1 MELAGLGI
9 GVAGLAGL
17 FSTCIDCFKLIQQG
31 RYLGKDYVLLETK
44 FSNQKLRLVT
54 WGRACGMMDPEGYDT
69 RLDDDGLRPCIEA
82 TLTQLFQ
89 LFKDGK
95 QLKKKYGLKEDQG
108 GQRARPFLGAGL
120 ELERFSVTSY
130 GQRFQELMNRTK
142 KIQQGARLRDS
153 GMWAIEDKSKFTEL
167 VQHLK
172 DLIDDLE
179 GLTRYL
185 DVGDCQ
191 RDMIQVEVESITEI
205 DTLENIEEARL
216 GRIDAVSHAASL
228 QLWKLRD
235 QFLAREQIAEGNSQ
249 VRMDELSAASGD
261 EEWDILPG
269 QDEPVGILGDEISYQ
284 VLHRVR
290 CANEGAARI
299 FLDKPSYLVGQQHED
314 QWAFLDPDNHTLEE
328 QTNHL
333 RGRRNMPSLEAY
345 RQQNRQL
352 QFVVLQEYRC
362 CDMLSVSRTTP
373 PLTTGQC
380 VRLLSEELCAA
391 LREVSKTSGE
401 LSLYPD
407 YKVDLELQA
416 PYMWFYQS
424 RTLFLH
430 TDDLRLVYQ
439 ECIKRFAGVICGL
452 MEPEYAKVDAFVARK
467 AISWRYL
474 PYIFVSRFLIVFQPG
489 VSVTVCTMHGFCCR
503 PNTYV

>member
-44 FSNQKLRLVT
+44 FSNQKLRLAT

-69 RLDDDGLRPCIEA
+69 RLDDEGLRPCIEA

-120 ELERFSVTSY
+120 ELERLSATSY
-130 GQRFQELMNRTK
+130 GQKFQELMNRTK

-185 DVGDCQ
+185 DVGDRQ
-191 RDMIQVEVESITEI
+191 RDMIQAEVESIAEFDI
-205 DTLENIEEARL
+205 LENIEEARL
-216 GRIDAVSHAASL
+216 GRIDAVSDAASL

-235 QFLAREQIAEGNSQ
+235 QFLIGGKTAEGSKQ
-249 VRMDELSAASGD
+249 TRMDEVSAASSD
-261 EEWDILPG
+261 KEWDVLPG
-269 QDEPVGILGDEISYQ
+269 QNESVGTVGDEMRYQ

-290 CANEGAARI
+290 CANEVAALI
-299 FLDKPSYLVGQQHED
+299 FLDKPSYLAGQQHED
-314 QWAFLDPDNHTLEE
+314 QWAFLDPDKPTQEE
-328 QTNHL
+328 QINHL
-333 RGRRNMPSLEAY
+333 RGRRNIPSLEAY

-352 QFVVLQEYRC
+352 QFVVLHEYRC
-362 CDMLSVSRTTP
+362 CDILPVSRIIP
-373 PLTTGQC
+373 PPPTGQC

-391 LREVSKTSGE
+391 LRGVRKTSGE

-407 YKVDLELQA
+407 FKVDLELQA

-424 RTLFLH
+424 RMLFLH
-430 TDDLRLVYQ
+430 TNDVNSVYQ
-439 ECIKRFAGVICGL
+439 ESIRAFAGVICGL
-452 MEPEYAKVDAFVARK
+452 MEPEYAKVDVLLARK
-467 AISWRYL
+467 AISA
-474 PYIFVSRFLIVFQPG
+474 
-489 VSVTVCTMHGFCCR
+489 
-503 PNTYV
+503 